1 MLEKKQYDKLKQEFG
16 TSASWAIWQMPGV
29 SPKSNMED
37 VSMFDNESILDRLNP
52 AVVFVG
58 LNPSGVHDGFMDES
72 RPWCFFHSSN
82 PRGHDYKLRYALINT
97 DFWGGYITDLIK
109 DVLEVDSDKLDD
121 HLKKHPE
128 IIAANV
134 KTFLYELSLLHK
146 DPLIVALGDRVY
158 NYLVRFIGAGYRI
171 IKIKHYS
178 YRIGKED
185 YRRDALKALCKY
197 SLSPDGSFVSNKN
210 DTVALKAS
218 SHQIDD
224 NASLSVPAYKGP
236 FIERKPTA
244 TKLSMEDIEEIK
256 MIDEEEFGNRRKGV
270 DRRVYLLRRDAYEWA
285 NQMIGEEKIICVSN
299 PCGQRQ
305 SIVTP
310 GLASIIPK
318 VEGHNGIQRT
328 GYYCVYEIEIREKR
342 ITVRFVV
349 AVIDEVPES
358 TMKKVEDV
366 ILPAMETGFRPDGKF
381 YTKNLNSMA
390 IDNSTSKETIESF
403 LNGTM
408 ESIKQ
413 FESRL
418 FSVERMTWHAG
429 DTTLFC
435 NGKKGRFINGKFV
448 ETTD

>member
-97 DFWGGYITDLIK
+97 DFWGGYITDLFK
-109 DVLEVDSDKLDD
+109 DVLEVDSDKLDEY
-121 HLKKHPE
+121 LKKHPE

-134 KTFLYELSLLHK
+134 KTFLHELSLLHK
-146 DPLIVALGDRVY
+146 DTLIVALGDRVY

-224 NASLSVPAYKGP
+224 NASLSVPACKGP
-236 FIERKPTA
+236 FIERQPSA
-244 TKLSMEDIEEIK
+244 TKLSTEDIEEIK

-270 DRRVYLLRRDAYEWA
+270 DRGVYLHRRCAYEWA
-285 NQMIGEEKIICVSN
+285 NQMITEGQLICVSN

-305 SIVTP
+305 SVVSS
-310 GLASIIPK
+310 GLATLFPSI
-318 VEGHNGIQRT
+318 EGHNGIQKT
-328 GYYCVYEIEIREKR
+328 GYYCAYEIEIRAEKA
-342 ITVRFVV
+342 TVRFVA
-349 AVIDEVPES
+349 AVTDDIPES
-358 TMKKVEDV
+358 TLERMENI
-366 ILPAMETGFRPDGKF
+366 ILPTIEREYRTDGRF
-381 YTKNLNSMA
+381 YTKSFGSMK
-390 IDNSTSKETIESF
+390 IDKTTTKEKIESF
-403 LNGTM
+403 LDGTM
-408 ESIKQ
+408 KSINN

-418 FSVERMTWHAG
+418 FSLERMTWHAG
-429 DTTLFC
+429 DTTLSVM
-435 NGKKGRFINGKFV
+435 GKKENS
-448 ETTD
+448 